1 MPNLLFDLCGDDGD
15 LGPLATLE
23 VFQVGACL
31 LGSVSHRTFLWS
43 IMQLKCGIL
52 FWRGRPFF
60 RFLMSRG

>member
-15 LGPLATLE
+15 LGPLAALE

-31 LGSVSHRTFLWS
+31 LGSVCHGAFLWC
-43 IMQLKCGIL
+43 IMQRQSVIL
-52 FWRGRPFF
+52 FWRGRPLF